1 MGDATSKTSKTEGT
15 SNPPTRKKSTRTRKG
30 TAGKM
35 SKPKKEKTPKE
46 PMVVFAF
53 RLSKAQRDLIHK
65 AAGPAKGT
73 KFVRAA
79 AIAAANLDRPAFD
92 QLLAQ
97 AKSNLK

>member
-1 MGDATSKTSKTEGT
+1 MDDATSKTAKKEST
-15 SNPPTRKKSTRTRKG
+15 SRPA
-30 TAGKM
+30 AGKNPKAVKKVK
-35 SKPKKEKTPKE
+35 SEKKPKKEKEPKE

-53 RLSKAQRDLIHK
+53 RLTQAQRDLIHR

-92 QLLAQ
+92 QLLTQ
-97 AKSNLK
+97 AKDNLK

>member
-1 MGDATSKTSKTEGT
+1 MDATSKTTKATGK
-15 SNPPTRKKSTRTRKG
+15 PTAA
-30 TAGKM
+30 TAK
-35 SKPKKEKTPKE
+35 KPKPVKNAKLEKKPKE

-53 RLSKAQRDLIHK
+53 RLTKDQRDLIHK

-79 AIAAANLDRPAFD
+79 AIAASNMDRPAFD

-97 AKSNLK
+97 AKANLKK

>member
-1 MGDATSKTSKTEGT
+1 MGDATSKTSKPAGT
-15 SNPPTRKKSTRTRKG
+15 PNPPTRKKSMPTRKNKS
-30 TAGKM
+30 GKV
-35 SKPKKEKTPKE
+35 STPKKEKAPKE

-53 RLSKAQRDLIHK
+53 RLTKAQRDLIHK

>member
-1 MGDATSKTSKTEGT
+1 MEPAIRKTTKTEGAPVPAVGE
-15 SNPPTRKKSTRTRKG
+15 NPKPSKKAK
-30 TAGKM
+30 AVK
-35 SKPKKEKTPKE
+35 KPKKEKTPKE
-46 PMVVFAF
+46 PQVVFAF
-53 RLSKAQRDLIHK
+53 RLTKAQRDLIHK

-79 AIAAANLDRPAFD
+79 AIAAANMDHPAFD